1 MTQCKFPGHNVPTW
15 PGIVTACLK
24 GVLKVSGSYIKG
36 VWRLLE
42 RCLDW
47 VLKVFQ
53 VRTDQVRS
61 SQDRS
66 GQVRTGQVK

>member
-1 MTQCKFPGHNVPTW
+1 M
-15 PGIVTACLK
+15 K

-53 VRTDQVRS
+53 VRTDQVR
-61 SQDRS
+61 
-66 GQVRTGQVK
+66 TGQVK